1 MYLHHT
7 YKYLHHAYSIH
18 THAYT
23 MHTPRCSCRLLRISV
38 PDNAIVALSVLRLVH
53 DPVLVDAALCQREQ
67 VLERALDLG
76 GGEVAAH
83 ERPHSRRHYAHFVS
97 QALQV
102 RLHLPRDEGLG
113 VRG

>member
-7 YKYLHHAYSIH
+7 CTIPAPCIQHTYTCLH
-18 THAYT
+18 
-23 MHTPRCSCRLLRISV
+23 HTPRCSCRLLRISV
-38 PDNAIVALSVLRLVH
+38 PDHAIVALSVLRLVH
-53 DPVLVDAALCQREQ
+53 DPVLVDAALCQRDQ

-83 ERPHSRRHYAHFVS
+83 ERPHSRRHCSHFFT

-102 RLHLPRDEGLG
+102 RLHLPRDGGLG